1 MNLSIVLN
9 PTNPTILQQYTAFTD
24 HSPPIDVL
32 RLICSFLSDCQDVVH
47 FGLANRRLSVLLLSD
62 TQLWNLFL
70 HKHFPNSYANHQS
83 DIEGLSLY
91 KHLTN
96 ISNNIKTGKCHLITL
111 DGHQDQI
118 SCMTSWRN
126 KLVSASR
133 GTIKIWNLEQEP
145 QMLKEIQSNVTCMT
159 VWNDKLVVGLTDG
172 TIQIWDLNTGQKLQT
187 LQGHQSEIR
196 CMTISGN
203 KLFSGSSD
211 KTIKVW
217 DLNTGEELQTLRHQ
231 SNIRYMAIWGDKLVF
246 GAWDEIK
253 IWNLNT
259 EEELWTLKEQATTYT
274 KNMHTSIECIMI
286 WNDQLVCGLERPW
299 FYLWDLNTGQSLL
312 HKLRAHGCGSYG
324 IMLWNDKFVSISRD
338 ETVKIWDPNTEE
350 WFWQQRDANF
360 IRPNCMTA
368 VGDSKLATSSCQKI
382 KIWDFNSPHLN
393 HSGVDRKPSKKRPLD
408 DDKRASI
415 PRTKRPKFENLNI
428 NDLTASLP
436 EMQLADEKPLKK
448 EGFCNLL

>member
-9 PTNPTILQQYTAFTD
+9 PTNSTILQQYAAFTD

-70 HKHFPNSYANHQS
+70 HKYFPNSYAKHQS
-83 DIEGLSLY
+83 ETEGLSLY

-118 SCMTSWRN
+118 ICMTSWGN
-126 KLVSASR
+126 KLVSASW
-133 GTIKIWNLEQEP
+133 GTIKIWNLDTEQEP

-159 VWNDKLVVGLTDG
+159 VWNNKLIAGLRDE
-172 TIQIWDLNTGQKLQT
+172 TIQIWDLDTGQKLQT
-187 LQGHQSEIR
+187 LKGHQSDIR
-196 CMTISGN
+196 CMTIWGN
-203 KLFSGSSD
+203 KLISGSGD
-211 KTIKVW
+211 KIIKVW

-231 SNIRYMAIWGDKLVF
+231 SNIRYMTIWGDKLVS
-246 GAWDEIK
+246 GSWDEIK

-259 EEELWTLKEQATTYT
+259 EEELWTLKEQATTY
-274 KNMHTSIECIMI
+274 IECIMI
-286 WNDQLVCGLERPW
+286 WNDQLVCGLEHPW

-312 HKLRAHGCGSYG
+312 PKLRAHGCGAYG

-338 ETVKIWDPNTEE
+338 ETVKIWDPNTEQ
-350 WFWQQRDANF
+350 WFWQHTDRNF
-360 IRPNCMTA
+360 IQPSCMTA
-368 VGDSKLATSSCQKI
+368 VGDSKLATSSYQKV

-393 HSGVDRKPSKKRPLD
+393 HSGVARKPSKKRPLD
-408 DDKRASI
+408 DDECASI
-415 PRTKRPKFENLNI
+415 SQTKRSKFENLNI
-428 NDLTASLP
+428 NNLTACRP
-436 EMQLADEKPLKK
+436 EMQLVDEKPLKK